1 MSDIRKKIGA
11 RLKSCRA
18 AQGWTFSETAAR
30 LSIIAGQKVIPS
42 RYGNW
47 ELAINIPPLDQLIAL
62 GILFGKPPAW
72 IGAIS
77 DNDGTA
83 PEAGRYTVPPL
94 SAVPTPAGAIDL
106 GVTSYAPSIEWLEEI
121 KLDKA
126 RMLLVTAPDD
136 SMTGVIEQGELAM
149 IDTSAT
155 RVCRDDLFALLISG
169 RLWIRWIRQGLDGS
183 YSIQAEAS
191 DRYPDQLMTAEKLES
206 LHILGRVKLI
216 THIR

>member
-11 RLKSCRA
+11 RLKACRTA
-18 AQGWTFSETAAR
+18 NGWTFNETAGR
-30 LSIIAGQKVIPS
+30 LSVITGQKVIPS

-47 ELAINIPPLDQLIAL
+47 ELAINTPPLDQLIGL
-62 GILFGKPPAW
+62 GTLFGKPPAW

-83 PEAGRYTVPPL
+83 PESGRYTVPPL
-94 SAVPTPAGAIDL
+94 SYASTAGGAVDL
-106 GVTSYAPSIEWLEEI
+106 GVDAFAPSVAWLEEI
-121 KLDKA
+121 KLDRA
-126 RMLLVTAPDD
+126 RMLLVAAPDA
-136 SMTGVIEQGELAM
+136 SMAGVIEQGDLAM

-155 RVCRDDLFALLISG
+155 SVCRDDLFALMIGG
-169 RLWIRWIRQGLDGS
+169 RLWLRWIRQEIDGS
-183 YSIQAEAS
+183 YCIQAE
-191 DRYPDQLMTAEKLES
+191 DRERYPDQQMTAEKLAT

>member
-11 RLKSCRA
+11 RLKACRQA
-18 AQGWTFSETAAR
+18 TGWTFNETAAR
-30 LSIIAGQKVIPS
+30 LSVIAGQKVIPS

-47 ELAINIPPLDQLIAL
+47 ELAINIPPLDQLVAL
-62 GILFGKPPAW
+62 GKLFGKPPAW
-72 IGAIS
+72 LGAIS

-94 SAVPTPAGAIDL
+94 SAVPTPAGAVDL
-106 GVTSYAPSIEWLEEI
+106 GVDAYAPSGRWLEEI

-126 RMLLVTAPDD
+126 RMLLVEAPDD
-136 SMTGVIEQGELAM
+136 SMSGVIEQGDLAM
-149 IDTSAT
+149 IDRSAT
-155 RVCRDDLFALLISG
+155 RVCRDDLFAMLIGG
-169 RLWIRWIRQGLDGS
+169 RLWIRWIRQEIEGD
-183 YSIQAEAS
+183 YSIQAEARE
-191 DRYPDQLMTAEKLES
+191 RYPDQPISAEKLES